1 MIYSDKFNEIFKYTM
16 ILHTPYG
23 SSIGS
28 LNKKINDLKYSGTF
42 LGTDEISFT
51 VPYYL
56 TNTKTGKREK
66 NPIYDEIKGDYLV
79 LVTNPFFTDEQGKMF
94 VVKDCTE
101 ETTDKGYIFKSCL
114 LYTLENKLN
123 DKTITDFEGD
133 SRLIYDPENKR
144 DDDGIEIGFL
154 NHIFN
159 KTSWTLG
166 TISPEYQEKHRAL
179 RINNSTMLKALND
192 VAKTFD
198 CVFVFDTINK
208 TISVKNLSEIGSNK
222 DGYISDRNFIKNL
235 KKTINSSEVKTRL
248 YLYGKDNISIQKI
261 NPLGQPYID
270 NLSFFMNEDYMP
282 TDLIQAL
289 KNYRQF
295 VESKKPLFEESIA
308 EYNKINTEID
318 KIEEELLKAEIE
330 LKKRMH
336 EQDLSMIAPDKYPD
350 AKKKVEEQEGVVKAI
365 KDRIDAELEKIE
377 IEIQKIDA
385 LREEMKIDKHFTS
398 EQLSIIDDFIKED
411 TYTNSD
417 YAEENLQELY
427 DFGIKTLER
436 VSTPAI
442 DFDIDIVDFF
452 SLLEYQTEWHKFR
465 LGDIVRVK
473 NDELEFNYLVRL
485 VGIEHDP
492 DNNNLVLRFTNKDN
506 LNDKSLYLEDV
517 LNNMNTSIA
526 SVDWNK
532 FDWDKGK
539 DADENLRKYL
549 DNALDLAKQQIVNG
563 RNQKPLLDE
572 RGFWL
577 YKESDAGDISPEQ
590 IRMVNNVIALTKDN
604 WETVDIAISPTLG
617 INANLIRGD
626 IIEGVTIKAGTLTGL
641 MSDTVKIDGSLITSG
656 TIEGVTVKADT
667 LTGRM
672 SDKVTID
679 GSLISTGTIEGVKL
693 KGNEIEGAIING
705 TEINGGTIEGANI
718 IGSKISAG
726 QITVSNDFADTDLG
740 KNIYNEFGQISNKI
754 DTEIDKVKKSV
765 GIPLG
770 ENKTMYELL
779 TEQESELKGLI
790 SNKRNVHTGSGRP
803 TLSNEPAVNWI
814 DKASHLTDVYI
825 DTDNGKMYEFKNDSS
840 GYSWVEI
847 TNQDIK
853 DIINNQQEI
862 ENRLKN
868 LVDNQVGV
876 YWGDETPTRQNPPA
890 NSWTD
895 SELSVHVGDLYINRA
910 NGKMYEFRYKSK
922 YDWFEVENKGLTDV
936 LNEQKNLNKKI
947 DNSIVIHRG
956 DGVPTLENKP
966 AVNWDDADKGSHVG
980 DLYIDKKT
988 LNMYEF
994 IETKGVYS
1002 WKPLEDSSLKDEIA
1016 KREEEISIL
1025 NDKIKNIVDKQFEI
1039 HWGEKVPT
1047 ISNHPANK
1055 WLASEYQK
1063 HIGDLYIDRTTSKLY
1078 EFQYSSTGYE
1088 WVEADNP
1095 QLTDILNEQK
1105 NLNTKIDNSIV
1116 VHRGDGVP
1124 SEYKEPESNWTTGAI
1139 KEKHV
1144 GDIYIDKKTLEMYE
1158 YQEVNS
1164 QYSWAKLENK
1174 KLIDEIK
1181 KREEEITRLEDI
1193 IDDNIVVHTG
1203 NKVPTISNPPAN
1215 SWTTTALKSKHEND
1229 IYIDTST
1236 GINYRWTGLSWVKV
1250 DSKEIKDALANID
1263 LSGVSQIFLQKSEPT
1278 SNDKP
1283 NKGDLWILPSGA
1295 TFTYDDTISNPYR
1308 WQLTSPNL
1316 EELAISVFPE
1326 IRDKAKS
1333 LGISSYIVVSA
1344 SSSGIK
1350 IDWTNMTA
1358 TMNSFDMPEL
1368 WVVLYKGYRNFTR
1381 NDKVRFYHD
1390 KTSSQTANSENIGY
1404 YNKTIGELGVLTKNA
1419 SGAYEWRKVKD
1430 KVETGKSYN
1439 NVIITPEKGVVVQD
1453 EQGKDKL
1460 IMGGWPNLKWG
1471 DFVDYGFRYN
1481 YTDDYNN
1488 KVLYLGKNGLTM
1500 YYPDSNDEVFF
1511 MPQVNPIFVNYQYDD
1526 YNDYETDIWLDTST
1540 FSLPKKLYKRYVLV
1554 VVSTLSSRL
1563 TWKNLPYGEV
1573 PSTSLINWMTNCK
1586 HQDDLGGFSEV
1597 PNRYIYIDNSMP
1609 LIMLRPQANRNNVKS
1624 LHYNIR
1630 IDFFILG

>member
-23 SSIGS
+23 SPIGS
-28 LNKKINDLKYSGTF
+28 LNKKINELKYSGTF

-56 TNTKTGKREK
+56 TNKKTGKREK

-144 DDDGIEIGFL
+144 DDSGIEIGFL

-208 TISVKNLSEIGSNK
+208 TISVKNLSEIGWNK

-270 NLSFFMNEDYMP
+270 NLSFFMTEDYMP
-282 TDLIQAL
+282 KDLIQAL
-289 KNYRQF
+289 NNYRQF

-330 LKKRMH
+330 LKKRKH
-336 EQDLSMIAPDKYPD
+336 EQDLSMIAPDRYPD
-350 AKKKVEEQEGVVKAI
+350 AKQKAEEQEEIVKGI
-365 KDRIDAELEKIE
+365 EDRIDAEFKKIE
-377 IEIQKIDA
+377 AETTKIDEI
-385 LREEMKIDKHFTS
+385 REEMKIDKHFTS

-473 NDELEFNYLVRL
+473 NDELDFNYLVRL
-485 VGIEHDP
+485 VGIEHEP

-549 DNALDLAKQQIVNG
+549 DSALDLAKQQIVNG

-604 WETVDIAISPTLG
+604 WETVDIAISPTQG

-667 LTGRM
+667 LSGRM

-693 KGNEIEGAIING
+693 KGNEIEGSTI
-705 TEINGGTIEGANI
+705 TGGTIKGADI
-718 IGSKISAG
+718 IGSNISAG
-726 QITVSNDFADTDLG
+726 QITVSDDFADTDLG
-740 KNIYNEFGQISNKI
+740 KNIHNEFGQISDKI
-754 DTEIDKVKKSV
+754 EGAIDNVKESI
-765 GIPLG
+765 GIPMG
-770 ENKTMYELL
+770 ENKNMYELL
-779 TEQESELKGLI
+779 TQQGDELKEMM
-790 SNKRNVHTGSGRP
+790 NNNVVVHTG
-803 TLSNEPAVNWI
+803 
-814 DKASHLTDVYI
+814 
-825 DTDNGKMYEFKNDSS
+825 
-840 GYSWVEI
+840 
-847 TNQDIK
+847 
-853 DIINNQQEI
+853 
-862 ENRLKN
+862 
-868 LVDNQVGV
+868 VD
-876 YWGDETPTRQNPPA
+876 
-890 NSWTD
+890 
-895 SELSVHVGDLYINRA
+895 
-910 NGKMYEFRYKSK
+910 
-922 YDWFEVENKGLTDV
+922 
-936 LNEQKNLNKKI
+936 
-947 DNSIVIHRG
+947 
-956 DGVPTLENKP
+956 VPTTSNKP
-966 AVNWDDADKGSHVG
+966 AVNWD
-980 DLYIDKKT
+980 T
-988 LNMYEF
+988 TE
-994 IETKGVYS
+994 
-1002 WKPLEDSSLKDEIA
+1002 LK
-1016 KREEEISIL
+1016 
-1025 NDKIKNIVDKQFEI
+1025 
-1039 HWGEKVPT
+1039 
-1047 ISNHPANK
+1047 NK
-1055 WLASEYQK
+1055 HK
-1063 HIGDLYIDRTTSKLY
+1063 
-1078 EFQYSSTGYE
+1078 
-1088 WVEADNP
+1088 
-1095 QLTDILNEQK
+1095 
-1105 NLNTKIDNSIV
+1105 
-1116 VHRGDGVP
+1116 
-1124 SEYKEPESNWTTGAI
+1124 
-1139 KEKHV
+1139 
-1144 GDIYIDKKTLEMYE
+1144 
-1158 YQEVNS
+1158 
-1164 QYSWAKLENK
+1164 
-1174 KLIDEIK
+1174 
-1181 KREEEITRLEDI
+1181 
-1193 IDDNIVVHTG
+1193 
-1203 NKVPTISNPPAN
+1203 
-1215 SWTTTALKSKHEND
+1215 ND
-1229 IYIDTST
+1229 IYIDAST
-1236 GINYRWTGLSWVKV
+1236 GTNYKWTGTSWIKI
-1250 DSKEIKDALANID
+1250 DNKDIKDALDNID
-1263 LSGVSQIFLQKSEPT
+1263 LSGVSQVFLQKSEP
-1278 SNDKP
+1278 SSSDKP

-1295 TFTYDDTISNPYR
+1295 TFTYDDSIDDPYR

-1326 IRDKAKS
+1326 IRDKAKE
-1333 LGISSYIVVSA
+1333 LGIGSYIVVSP
-1344 SSSGIK
+1344 SSNAIK
-1350 IDWTNMTA
+1350 IDWINMTA
-1358 TMNSFDMPEL
+1358 TMKTFDMPEL
-1368 WVVLYKGYRNFTR
+1368 WVVLYKGYRNFTK
-1381 NDKVRFYHD
+1381 NDTVRFYHD
-1390 KTSSQTANSENIGY
+1390 MTSSVTADSQYIGY
-1404 YNKTIGELGVLTKNA
+1404 YNKTIGELGVLTKDA
-1419 SGAYEWRKVKD
+1419 SGSYVWRKVND

-1453 EQGKDKL
+1453 EYGNDKL
-1460 IMGGWPNLKWG
+1460 VMGGWKDLKWG
-1471 DFVDYGFRYN
+1471 DSMDYGFRYN
-1481 YTDDYNN
+1481 YTDDHND
-1488 KVLYLGKNGLTM
+1488 KVLYLGRNGLTM
-1500 YYPDSNDEVFF
+1500 YYPDSKMEAS
-1511 MPQVNPIFVNYQYDD
+1511 MTPLLSPSIHS
-1526 YNDYETDIWLDTST
+1526 YEYTSGSYLPPYLN
-1540 FSLPKKLYKRYVLV
+1540 FSLPGELAYRYVSV
-1554 VVSTLSSRL
+1554 VVSIVGIVFGGNSGIFDNRVEWYTNGRHENERPDYWSAEPMKRL
-1563 TWKNLPYGEV
+1563 VLPPG
-1573 PSTSLINWMTNCK
+1573 
-1586 HQDDLGGFSEV
+1586 
-1597 PNRYIYIDNSMP
+1597 P
-1609 LIMLRPQANRNNVKS
+1609 LIWVRPAMSFNS
-1624 LHYNIR
+1624 
-1630 IDFFILG
+1630 IDFVKIDVRVDYFIEG